1 MFILTSQPQER
12 EQRRQT
18 CDGTGA
24 VVVFEGV
31 VRNLND
37 GREVKS
43 LEYEAMES
51 LAVKEGMRIIEE
63 ALQKFPIHDAIC
75 VHRVGHLQLC
85 EIAIYVEVQAAHR
98 KEAFAA
104 CQFIVDEVKARVP
117 IWKKE
122 HYADG
127 DSEWIGCES
136 WKQKLAEPKT

>member
-1 MFILTSQPQER
+1 MFILISQPQEKERRR
-12 EQRRQT
+12 ES

-51 LAVKEGMRIIEE
+51 LAVKEGTRIIEE
-63 ALQKFPIHDAIC
+63 ARDKFPIHGAVC
-75 VHRVGHLQLC
+75 VHRVGHLQLGD
-85 EIAIYVEVQAAHR
+85 IAIRVEVQAAHR

-104 CQFIVDEVKARVP
+104 CQYIVDEVKARVP

-122 HYADG
+122 HYVDG
-127 DSEWIGCES
+127 DSEWIGSES
-136 WKQKLAEPKT
+136 GKQRLAEPKS